1 MKTKNLFASLVIT
14 FLFGCSNKGPSYPSA
29 EGKPYPYI
37 HKIGCEFSIVEERS
51 KASISSPK
59 VEGMPGAEASASI
72 TLGELSITVSNCMVE
87 DNPHGLP
94 IYED

>member
-1 MKTKNLFASLVIT
+1 MKAKILLTTLMVT
-14 FLFGCSNKGPSYPSA
+14 FLFGCSNEGPSYPSA

-37 HKIGCEFSIVEERS
+37 HKTGCEFSIVEERS

-59 VEGMPGAEASASI
+59 VEGMPGATASATI
-72 TLGELSITVSNCMVE
+72 TLGEMSITVSNCMVE

>member
-1 MKTKNLFASLVIT
+1 MKTKILLASLMIT
-14 FLFGCSNKGPSYPSA
+14 SLFGCSDEGPSYPSA
-29 EGKPYPYI
+29 AGKSYPYI

-59 VEGMPGAEASASI
+59 VEGMPGASASASI